1 MAHGFE
7 GPTETD
13 CLSQRINELEKQLC
27 SSSDLE
33 VSEMNKKVLSLLGS
47 LLVILTV
54 LAPSAWSQSVTA
66 TIVGTVTDSSGAAVP
81 GATVKATSVDRGIS
95 YNAVT
100 SDAGLYRISELPA
113 GSYTL
118 TIEKAG
124 FATVSQA
131 QFVLTVNQ
139 VARINIT
146 LRVGQVN
153 ETVEVTSAAP
163 VLQTDSTQ
171 VSTVINAT
179 TADNLPLASR
189 NYVQLT
195 LLAPGAVSTD
205 PSSFNNGNNTAGYG
219 GRPLINGNREQANNF
234 LLDGMDNNQ
243 VSDNLLGYTPA
254 PDAIQEFNLITS
266 NAPAEFGNFEGGI
279 INATIKS
286 GTNNFHGDVW
296 EYFRNDVLNANSWSN
311 DVAGLPKD
319 AIRWNMFGFTV
330 GGPILKDRLFF
341 FADYQGQRFDIPTSS
356 SPFTVFTAAERAGD
370 FGALCSAGFSSTGVC
385 QGSGQLYNP
394 CASFSAPCTPGS
406 TPASPRSPFPYNK
419 IPAAM
424 ISPVA
429 ANLFSSSLYP
439 GPVNGQLQ
447 NNSVNTSQ
455 SAENVDQGD
464 LKIDYRVDSRDDI
477 SYRFTRAYQNNPATY
492 SQELYGNSYA
502 TTPIYNTVGDWTR
515 TLSNT
520 LLNDFR
526 LGWSHITLNSGNSF
540 DSNVGDAG
548 NTLGIGNGN
557 PANVPGLLGLNFSN
571 TVVSNLGQEEQTQS
585 FDDHVWQAEDSL
597 SWTRGRHSFKFGG
610 QWMRETLL
618 TFYAGNNGEL
628 GYMNFNGQFTAVNSA
643 SAGTGTGDGG
653 ADFVLGL
660 PQSYGRGVS
669 TGATWQQFSN
679 IIGIYAEDT
688 WRATDTL
695 TLNLGLRYEAHTP
708 WVESNNEQA
717 NFNINTGQ
725 IQLAGQDG
733 ASRALYNG
741 FYGGRDFQPR
751 IGFAWTPSRLNN
763 RTVVRGAF
771 TVSSYLEGTGTNLRL
786 PLNPP
791 FTPAEINATYNN
803 TDLPLTDTTDG
814 IVGSGSNA
822 SCAAPAYACYAQA
835 LLRVWD
841 PNVQPAL
848 AYQWNL
854 AIQQQIAK
862 GTTFQIGYVGQKGT
876 HLMVPFDY
884 GQRVLL
890 PNSSCGT
897 PPCTANSPYFA
908 KNLTLY
914 SVLGNPALTDSNGN
928 PLSGDNN
935 GINEGATISG
945 TKSNGNM
952 EYNSLQA
959 ILQKE
964 MSYGLQGQVS
974 YTYSKCM
981 SDSTGYYGAWNNAV
995 SASAYWQNVY
1005 DQRAEWAPC
1014 YYDATHVLS
1023 AYAVYQL
1030 PFGHGKQFASGVR
1043 KSVDEVIGGWAVS
1056 PIVSFR
1062 TGWPM
1067 TIYGAS
1073 DNSGTFSR
1081 GARADC
1087 NSLPSI
1093 ENTPIP
1099 GVGTQ
1104 WFTNN
1109 GNFTQPA
1116 VGTFG
1121 NCSAQLGGL
1130 RTPRYTDVDASIHKD
1145 FALTERFRLQFRTDF
1160 VNAFNHVQY
1169 NAPADS
1175 IGQTLG
1181 QITSAQ
1187 PPRNIQLALKLYY

>member
-1 MAHGFE
+1 MSKRA
-7 GPTETD
+7 
-13 CLSQRINELEKQLC
+13 
-27 SSSDLE
+27 
-33 VSEMNKKVLSLLGS
+33 LSLFGS
-47 LLVILTV
+47 VLAILTV
-54 LAPSAWSQSVTA
+54 LTPSAWSQEVTA
-66 TIVGTVTDSSGAAVP
+66 TIVGTITDQSGAPVS
-81 GATVKATSVDRGIS
+81 GATVKANSVDRGTS
-95 YNAVT
+95 YNAV
-100 SDAGLYRISELPA
+100 SDDAGLYRISELPA
-113 GSYTL
+113 GNYTL
-118 TIEKAG
+118 TVGKAG
-124 FATVSQA
+124 FATISRA
-131 QFVLTVNQ
+131 PFVLAVNQ
-139 VARINIT
+139 VARID
-146 LRVGQVN
+146 LALKVGQVT
-153 ETVEVTSAAP
+153 ETLEVTDAPP
-163 VLQTDSTQ
+163 VLEKDSTQ
-171 VSTVINAT
+171 VNTVIDAETN
-179 TADNLPLASR
+179 DNLPLASR

-254 PDAIQEFNLITS
+254 PDAIEEFNLITS

-279 INATIKS
+279 VNATIKS
-286 GTNNFHGDVW
+286 GTNQFHGDVW

-311 DVAGLPKD
+311 DVADLPKN

-330 GGPILKDRLFF
+330 GGPILKNRLFF

-356 SPFTVFTAAERAGD
+356 SAFTVFTAAERTGNY
-370 FGALCSAGFSSTGVC
+370 GALCSAGFDSSGVC
-385 QGSGQLYNP
+385 AGSGQLYNP
-394 CASFSAPCTPGS
+394 CASFSAPCTPAS
-406 TPASPRSPFPYNK
+406 TPASPRSPFPFNQ
-419 IPAAM
+419 IPTAM

-429 ANLFSSSLYP
+429 SALFSSSLYP
-439 GPVNGQLQ
+439 AATNTNLQ

-464 LKIDYRVDSRDDI
+464 LKIDYKATQKDNF
-477 SYRFTRAYQNNPATY
+477 SYRFTRAFQNNPATY
-492 SQELYGNSYA
+492 SQQLYGNSYA

-515 TLSNT
+515 TLSSN

-526 LGWSHITLNSGNSF
+526 FGWSHITLNSGNSWG
-540 DSNVGDAG
+540 SKVGQIG

-557 PANVPGLLGLNFSN
+557 PANLPGLLALNFTN
-571 TVVSNLGQEEQTQS
+571 TTVSNLGQEEETQS
-585 FDDHVWQAEDSL
+585 FDDHVWQAEDSV
-597 SWTRGRHSFKFGG
+597 SWTHGRHNFKFGG
-610 QWMRETLL
+610 QYWRNIIL

-628 GYMNFNGQFTAVNSA
+628 GLMDFDGRFTAA
-643 SAGTGTGDGG
+643 TPTSAGTGTGDGG

-660 PQSYGRGVS
+660 PYQYGRGVS
-669 TGATWQQFSN
+669 TGATWQQSTN
-679 IIGIYAEDT
+679 VIGIYAEDT
-688 WRATDTL
+688 WRATDQL
-695 TLNLGLRYEAHTP
+695 TLNLGLRYDVHTP
-708 WVESNNEQA
+708 WVEDSNQQA
-717 NFNINTGQ
+717 NYNIETGQ
-725 IQLAGQDG
+725 IQLAGQNG
-733 ASRALYNG
+733 ASDALYKG

-771 TVSSYLEGTGTNLRL
+771 TISSYLEGTGTNLRL

-791 FTPAEINATYNN
+791 FTPAEINAIYNN
-803 TDLPLTDTTDG
+803 VNLPLTDTSEG
-814 IVGSGSNA
+814 IVGAGSNA

-841 PNVQPAL
+841 PNVQPAI
-848 AYQWNL
+848 ADQWNF
-854 AIQQQIAK
+854 AIQQQIMK
-862 GTTFQIGYVGQKGT
+862 TTTFQIGYVGQKGV

-884 GQRVLL
+884 GQRVLQS
-890 PNSSCGT
+890 NGSCST
-897 PPCTANSPYFA
+897 PPCSANSPYFA
-908 KNLTLY
+908 QNLDLY

-928 PLSGDNN
+928 LLSADNN
-935 GINEGATISG
+935 GVNEGATISG

-959 ILQKE
+959 VVQQE
-964 MSYGLQGQVS
+964 VSHGLQGQLS

-981 SDSTGYYGAWNNAV
+981 SDSTGYYGAWNNAL

-1005 DQRAEWAPC
+1005 NQRSEWAPC

-1030 PFGHGKQFASGVR
+1030 PIGRGKEFASGVR

-1067 TIYGAS
+1067 PIFGAS

-1093 ENTPIP
+1093 ENTALP
-1099 GVGTQ
+1099 GIGTQ

-1109 GNFTQPA
+1109 NNFTQPA

-1121 NCSAQLGGL
+1121 NCSPQLAGL
-1130 RTPRYTDVDASIHKD
+1130 RSPRYTDVDASVHKD
-1145 FALTERFRLQFRTDF
+1145 FLLTERLRLQFRTDF
-1160 VNAFNHVQY
+1160 INAFNHVQY
-1169 NAPADS
+1169 NAPNTT
-1175 IGQTLG
+1175 IGSTMG

-1187 PPRNIQLALKLYY
+1187 PPRNIQLALKIYY